1 MKRGHF
7 RGHFLVIYHGCP
19 IDSNFWFPVNCRSC
33 IYYINGCSNYSVY
46 YGNHGSGHYLK
57 K

>member
-1 MKRGHF
+1 MNRGHF

-19 IDSNFWFPVNCRSC
+19 IDSNFWFPVKCRSC
-33 IYYINGCSNYSVY
+33 IYYINGCTNYSVY
-46 YGNHGSGHYLK
+46 FGNHGSGHYLK